1 MPQTPSRLRPRTHA
15 PSHPVRILLATAS
28 FALATVSVLG
38 IGAAP
43 AAASQADASPGQG
56 TAVRA
61 SSSVSALAGQTEQM
75 VVVPVTAGL
84 EPTRVKGTIA
94 VSGKPEGTVRATV
107 NGRVILET
115 NAAATVPLDEAVSNA
130 DVIGQQLTVGLQLIP
145 VTHTMC
151 VVSNATATLN
161 NMTVDFSGTAK
172 APTTVG
178 EFFPASVPAVVL
190 PVPADPGADVSAAI
204 MTASA
209 AMAQRYPDAAVAVL
223 PEAELVARAATLPAG
238 SRILSVTADPG
249 ETATKL
255 ATAADLP
262 QLILSGHD
270 EQLRTAARA
279 LASDKTALAV
289 TSSVT
294 GLTSALPAAPGL
306 VQSLKDLGST
316 TLKLSGYGT
325 PESFV
330 GVSQSQFGGPVSSV
344 KVQLKGTHTAV
355 PDNAQAQLSVFWN
368 DYLLSSK
375 NLDGGDTFTVDAE
388 VPAGQLQAKNGLRI
402 RLAALPAGGDCTGP
416 AGVMPMEVTL
426 DTSGSTLTAV
436 RGGSTKAGFE
446 RFPQAFGQSVQVAFG
461 DGNAQANTVNA
472 ATLLASLQRDSASLL
487 DTRVVGLDALAGSSE
502 SGLVVGATADVA
514 NKLSAPLR
522 LAEFRT
528 ISPDEVEYGVGASAP
543 YGVLEAFE
551 QGGRNLLLL
560 GAWAPENDAAAASTL
575 QSSLASHVGAVEG
588 GWASLSRNLLVTQ
601 PSGTP
606 VLLESNVLVPQ
617 KAVTDDYRPYA
628 WWIGGAVVVLGLAF
642 AARTVLLRRRARA
655 ARAYVDAE
663 QMAGQPA
670 DATGPAKPG
679 HDN

>member
-1 MPQTPSRLRPRTHA
+1 MPQTPARPRPRLHNRPQA
-15 PSHPVRILLATAS
+15 IRILLACAAILS
-28 FALATVSVLG
+28 LATVG
-38 IGAAP
+38 APAATAAP
-43 AAASQADASPGQG
+43 APAPGQG
-56 TAVRA
+56 PAVRA
-61 SSSVSALAGQTEQM
+61 SSSVSALAGQTEQ
-75 VVVPVTAGL
+75 VVSVPVTAGL
-84 EPTRVKGTIA
+84 EPTRVKGTIL

-107 NGRVILET
+107 NGRVILES

-130 DVIGQQLTVGLQLIP
+130 DVVGQQLTVGLQFIP
-145 VTHTMC
+145 VTQTMC
-151 VVSNATATLN
+151 VMSTSTATLN
-161 NMTVDFSGTAK
+161 NLVVDVSGTAK
-172 APTTVG
+172 VPTTVG

-209 AMAQRYPDAAVAVL
+209 AMAQRYPEAAVSVV
-223 PEAELVARAATLPAG
+223 PEAELETRVANLPAG
-238 SRILSVTADPG
+238 SRILSVITDQG
-249 ETATKL
+249 ETATRL
-255 ATAADLP
+255 ATAAGFP

-270 EQLRTAARA
+270 EKLRTAARA

-294 GLTSALPAAPGL
+294 GLTSALPTAAGL
-306 VQSLKDLGST
+306 TQSLKDLGSS

-325 PESFV
+325 PESYV

-368 DYLLSSK
+368 DYLLSSR

-388 VPAGQLQAKNGLRI
+388 VPAGQLQARNGLRI
-402 RLAALPAGGDCTGP
+402 RLAALPAGGDCSGP
-416 AGVMPMEVTL
+416 AGVIPMEITL
-426 DTSGSTLTAV
+426 DTAGSTLTAV
-436 RGGSTKAGFE
+436 RGGSTKAGFA
-446 RFPQAFGQSVQVAFG
+446 RFPQAFGQSVPVAFG
-461 DGNAQANTVNA
+461 DHNAQANTVNA
-472 ATLLASLQRDSASLL
+472 ATLVASLQRDGASLL
-487 DTRVVGLDALAGSSE
+487 DTRVVGLEELAASSE
-502 SGLVVGATADVA
+502 SGLVVGATAEVA

-528 ISPDEVEYGVGASAP
+528 ISPDDVEYGVGASAP

-551 QGGRNLLLL
+551 KDGRDLLML

-575 QSSLASHVGAVEG
+575 QASLASHVGAVEG

-606 VLLESNVLVPQ
+606 VLLESNVVVPQ

-628 WWIGGAVVVLGLAF
+628 WWIGGAVLVLGLAY

-663 QMAGQPA
+663 QAE
-670 DATGPAKPG
+670 ATPDHG
-679 HDN
+679 N

>member
-1 MPQTPSRLRPRTHA
+1 
-15 PSHPVRILLATAS
+15 
-28 FALATVSVLG
+28 
-38 IGAAP
+38 
-43 AAASQADASPGQG
+43 
-56 TAVRA
+56 
-61 SSSVSALAGQTEQM
+61 LAGQNEQTL
-75 VVVPVTAGL
+75 VVPVTAGL

-107 NGRVILET
+107 NGRVILEA
-115 NAAATVPLDEAVSNA
+115 NAATNIALDAAVSNA
-130 DVIGQQLTVGLQLIP
+130 DVTAQQLTVGLQFVP
-145 VTHTMC
+145 ATQTMC

-161 NMTVDFSGTAK
+161 NVVVDFSGTAK
-172 APTTVG
+172 VPTTVG
-178 EFFPASVPAVVL
+178 EFFPASIPAVVL

-209 AMAQRYPDAAVAVL
+209 AMSHRYPDAAVTVVS
-223 PEAELVARAATLPAG
+223 EAELAARTAGLPAG
-238 SRILSVTADPG
+238 SRILSVVADQG
-249 ETATKL
+249 ETSTKL
-255 ATAADLP
+255 GTTAGLP

-270 EQLRTAARA
+270 EPLRTAARA

-306 VQSLKDLGST
+306 TQSLKDLGST
-316 TLKLSGYGT
+316 SLKLSGYGT
-325 PESFV
+325 PESYV
-330 GVSQSQFGGPVSSV
+330 GVTQSQFGGPVSSV

-355 PDNAQAQLSVFWN
+355 PDNAQAQISVFWN

-375 NLDGGDTFTVDAE
+375 NLDGGDTFTVDAD

-426 DTSGSTLTAV
+426 DTAGSTLTAV
-436 RGGSTKAGFE
+436 RGGSTKAGFA
-446 RFPQAFGQSVQVAFG
+446 RFPQAFGQSVPVAFA

-472 ATLLASLQRDSASLL
+472 ASLIASLQRDSATLL
-487 DTRVVGLDALAGSSE
+487 DTRVVGVDTLAGSSE
-502 SGLVVGATADVA
+502 SGLVVGATAEVA

-528 ISPDEVEYGVGASAP
+528 ISPSDVEYGVGTTAAF
-543 YGVLEAFE
+543 GVLEAFE
-551 QGGRNLLLL
+551 QGGRDLLLL
-560 GAWAPENDAAAASTL
+560 GAWAPEGDSAAASTL
-575 QSSLASHVGAVEG
+575 QASLASHVSGVEG

-606 VLLESNVLVPQ
+606 VLLDSNVLVPQ

-628 WWIGGAVVVLGLAF
+628 WWIGGAVLVLGLAF
-642 AARTVLLRRRARA
+642 ALRTVLMRRRAREA
-655 ARAYVDAE
+655 QAYVDAE
-663 QMAGQPA
+663 EKATEPA
-670 DATGPAKPG
+670 EPG
-679 HDN
+679 HGN

>member
-1 MPQTPSRLRPRTHA
+1 MA
-15 PSHPVRILLATAS
+15 P
-28 FALATVSVLG
+28 
-38 IGAAP
+38 GAA
-43 AAASQADASPGQG
+43 AAPTQG
-56 TAVRA
+56 ATLQS
-61 SSSVSALAGQTEQM
+61 SSSVSALAGQAEQIL
-75 VVVPVTAGL
+75 VVPVTAGL
-84 EPTRVKGTIA
+84 EPTRVRGTIV
-94 VSGKPEGTVRATV
+94 VSGKPEGTVRASV
-107 NGRVILET
+107 NGRVILES
-115 NAAATVPLDEAVSNA
+115 NAAANIPLDAAVTAA
-130 DVIGQQLTVGLQLIP
+130 DMTGQQLSVGLQFVP
-145 VTHTMC
+145 ATQSMC

-161 NMTVDFSGTAK
+161 NLVVDFSGAAK

-190 PVPADPGADVSAAI
+190 PVPAEPGADVSAAI

-209 AMAQRYPDAAVAVL
+209 AMAGRYPDAAVSVV
-223 PEAELVARAATLPAG
+223 PDAELETRAANLPAG
-238 SRILSVTADPG
+238 SRILSVVADPG
-249 ETATKL
+249 ETSTKL
-255 ATAADLP
+255 GTAAGLP

-270 EQLRTAARA
+270 DQLRTAARA

-306 VQSLKDLGST
+306 VQSLKDLGSS

-325 PESFV
+325 PESYI
-330 GVSQSQFGGPVSSV
+330 GVTQSQFGGPVSSV

-368 DYLLSSK
+368 DYLLSSR

-388 VPAGQLQAKNGLRI
+388 VPAGQLQSRNGLRI

-426 DTSGSTLTAV
+426 DTAGSTITAV
-436 RGGSTKAGFE
+436 RGGSTKAGFA
-446 RFPQAFGQSVQVAFG
+446 RFPQAFGQSVPVAFG
-461 DGNAQANTVNA
+461 DGNAQSNTVNA
-472 ATLLASLQRDSASLL
+472 ATLLASLQRDSATLL
-487 DTRVVGLDALAGSSE
+487 DTRVVVLDTLAGSSE

-528 ISPDEVEYGVGASAP
+528 ISPDDVEYGVGASAP

-551 QGGRNLLLL
+551 QGGRDLLLL
-560 GAWAPENDAAAASTL
+560 GAWAPEGDAAAGSVLQASL
-575 QSSLASHVGAVEG
+575 SSHVSGVEG

-606 VLLESNVLVPQ
+606 VLLESNVVVPQ

-628 WWIGGAVVVLGLAF
+628 WWIGGAVLVLGLAF
-642 AARTVLLRRRARA
+642 AARTVLMRRRAKDA
-655 ARAYVDAE
+655 QAYVDAE
-663 QMAGQPA
+663 QRSTQPA
-670 DATGPAKPG
+670 EQSGG
-679 HDN
+679 N

>member
-1 MPQTPSRLRPRTHA
+1 M
-15 PSHPVRILLATAS
+15 
-28 FALATVSVLG
+28 
-38 IGAAP
+38 
-43 AAASQADASPGQG
+43 
-56 TAVRA
+56 
-61 SSSVSALAGQTEQM
+61 
-75 VVVPVTAGL
+75 VPVTAGL
-84 EPTRVKGTIA
+84 EPTRIKGTIL

-107 NGRVILET
+107 NGRVVLEAG
-115 NAAATVPLDEAVSNA
+115 AAASIPLDAAVSSA
-130 DVIGQQLTVGLQLIP
+130 DVLDQQLTVGLQFVP
-145 VTHTMC
+145 ATQTMC
-151 VVSNATATLN
+151 VLSNATASLN
-161 NMTVDFSGTAK
+161 NMVVDFSGTAK

-190 PVPADPGADVSAAI
+190 PVPTDPGADVSAAI

-209 AMAQRYPDAAVAVL
+209 AMSHRYPDAAVAVV
-223 PEAELVARAATLPAG
+223 PESELAARVASLPAG
-238 SRILSVTADPG
+238 SRILSVVADPG
-249 ETATKL
+249 EVGTKL
-255 ATAADLP
+255 ATAAGLP
-262 QLILSGHD
+262 QLILAGHD

-289 TSSVT
+289 TPSVT

-306 VQSLKDLGST
+306 AQSIKDLGSP

-325 PESFV
+325 PESYI

-368 DYLLSSK
+368 DYLLSSR

-402 RLAALPAGGDCTGP
+402 RLAALPAGGDCSGP

-426 DTSGSTLTAV
+426 DTAGSTVTAV
-436 RGGSTKAGFE
+436 RGESTKAGFA
-446 RFPQAFGQSVQVAFG
+446 RFPQVLGQSVPVAFG
-461 DGNAQANTVNA
+461 DGSAQADTVNA
-472 ATLLASLQRDSASLL
+472 ATLVAALQRDSATLL
-487 DTRVVGLDALAGSSE
+487 DTRVVGIDSLADSSE
-502 SGLVVGATADVA
+502 SGLVVGATAEMA

-528 ISPDEVEYGVGASAP
+528 ISPDDVEYGVGVSAP

-560 GAWAPENDAAAASTL
+560 GAWAPEGDVAAAATL
-575 QSSLASHVGAVEG
+575 QGSLAAHVGGVEG
-588 GWASLSRNLLVTQ
+588 GWGSLSRNLLVTQ

-606 VLLESNVLVPQ
+606 VLLESNVVVPQ

-628 WWIGGAVVVLGLAF
+628 WWIGGAVLVLGLAF
-642 AARTVLLRRRARA
+642 ALRTVLMRKRAREA
-655 ARAYVDAE
+655 QAYVDAE
-663 QMAGQPA
+663 L
-670 DATGPAKPG
+670 KSSEPG
-679 HDN
+679 HGN

>member
-1 MPQTPSRLRPRTHA
+1 MPQTPARTRNRPHA
-15 PSHPVRILLATAS
+15 AGIILACAATLALS
-28 FALATVSVLG
+28 ALASPVAY
-38 IGAAP
+38 AAP
-43 AAASQADASPGQG
+43 PESGALQ
-56 TAVRA
+56 T
-61 SSSVSALAGQTEQM
+61 SSGVSALAGQAEQTL
-75 VVVPVTAGL
+75 VVPVTAGL
-84 EPTRVKGTIA
+84 EPTRIKGSIMVTGTPESA
-94 VSGKPEGTVRATV
+94 GKPEGTVRATV

-115 NAAATVPLDEAVSNA
+115 TAAAIIPLDAAVSSA
-130 DVIGQQLTVGLQLIP
+130 DVTIADTAGQQLTVGLQFVP
-145 VTHTMC
+145 ATPTMC

-161 NMTVDFSGTAK
+161 NVVVDFSGTAK

-190 PVPADPGADVSAAI
+190 PVPAAPGADVSAAI

-209 AMAQRYPDAAVAVL
+209 AMSHRYPAAAVSVV
-223 PEAELVARAATLPAG
+223 PEAELEARVATLPAG
-238 SRILSVTADPG
+238 SRILSVIADQG
-249 ETATKL
+249 ETGTRL
-255 ATAADLP
+255 ATAAGLP

-289 TSSVT
+289 TSSVS
-294 GLTSALPAAPGL
+294 GLTSALPASPGL
-306 VQSLKDLGST
+306 TQSLKDLGST

-325 PESFV
+325 PESYV
-330 GVSQSQFGGPVSSV
+330 GVTQSQFGGPVSSV

-368 DYLLSSK
+368 DYLLSSR
-375 NLDGGDTFTVDAE
+375 NLDGGDTFTVDAD

-426 DTSGSTLTAV
+426 DTAGSTLTAV
-436 RGGSTKAGFE
+436 RGGSTKAGFA
-446 RFPQAFGQSVQVAFG
+446 RFPQAFGQSVPVAFG
-461 DGNAQANTVNA
+461 DDNAQANTVNA
-472 ATLLASLQRDSASLL
+472 ATLVASLQRDSASLL
-487 DTRVVGLDALAGSSE
+487 DPRVVGLDTLAGSSD
-502 SGLVVGATADVA
+502 SGLVVGATAEVA

-528 ISPDEVEYGVGASAP
+528 ISPDDVEYGVGASAP
-543 YGVLEAFE
+543 FGVLEAFE
-551 QGGRNLLLL
+551 QGGRDLLLL
-560 GAWAPENDAAAASTL
+560 GAWAPESDLAAASTL
-575 QSSLASHVGAVEG
+575 QASLASHVGGVEG

-606 VLLESNVLVPQ
+606 VLLESNALVPQ

-628 WWIGGAVVVLGLAF
+628 WWIGGAVLVLGLAF
-642 AARTVLLRRRARA
+642 AVRTLLMRRRAKE

-663 QMAGQPA
+663 EKASEP
-670 DATGPAKPG
+670 DSTGTPEPG
-679 HDN
+679 HGN

>member
-1 MPQTPSRLRPRTHA
+1 MTQTPAGPRPRLQTR
-15 PSHPVRILLATAS
+15 PHPVRILLASAATL
-28 FALATVSVLG
+28 ALAAVTAPGASAEPAPAQ
-38 IGAAP
+38 GAAL
-43 AAASQADASPGQG
+43 Q
-56 TAVRA
+56 T
-61 SSSVSALAGQTEQM
+61 SSSVSALAGQSEQM

-94 VSGKPEGTVRATV
+94 VSGKPEGMVRATV
-107 NGRVILET
+107 NGRIILES
-115 NAAATVPLDEAVSNA
+115 NAAATVPLDEAVSSA
-130 DVIGQQLTVGLQLIP
+130 DVVGQQLSVGLQYIP
-145 VTHTMC
+145 ATQTMC
-151 VVSNATATLN
+151 VLSNSTATLGN
-161 NMTVDFSGTAK
+161 LSVDFSGTAK
-172 APTTVG
+172 DPTTVG

-209 AMAQRYPDAAVAVL
+209 AMAHRYPEASISVVPD
-223 PEAELVARAATLPAG
+223 AELAARTAGLPAG
-238 SRILSVTADPG
+238 SRIISVVAGSGDTN
-249 ETATKL
+249 TQL
-255 ATAADLP
+255 TAAAGLP

-279 LASDKTALAV
+279 FSSDKTALAV

-306 VQSLKDLGST
+306 VQSLKDLGSA

-325 PESFV
+325 PESYV

-355 PDNAQAQLSVFWN
+355 PDNAHAQLSVFWN
-368 DYLLSSK
+368 DYLLGSK

-426 DTSGSTLTAV
+426 DTAGSTLTAV
-436 RGGSTKAGFE
+436 RGASTKAGFA
-446 RFPQAFGQSVQVAFG
+446 RFPQALGQSVAVAFG

-472 ATLLASLQRDSASLL
+472 ASLTASLQRDSATLL
-487 DTRVVGLDALAGSSE
+487 DTRVVGLDTLAGSSE
-502 SGLVVGATADVA
+502 PGLVVGATAEVA

-528 ISPDEVEYGVGASAP
+528 ISPSDVEYGVGTTAP
-543 YGVLEAFE
+543 FGVLEAFE
-551 QGGRNLLLL
+551 QGGRDLLLL
-560 GAWAPENDAAAASTL
+560 GAWAPEGDAAAASTL
-575 QSSLASHVGAVEG
+575 QASLVSHVGGVEG

-628 WWIGGAVVVLGLAF
+628 WWIGGAVLVLGLAF
-642 AARTVLLRRRARA
+642 ALRTVLMRRRAKEA
-655 ARAYVDAE
+655 QTYVDAE
-663 QMAGQPA
+663 QAATERAEQAEQAEPA
-670 DATGPAKPG
+670 EQAEQAHG
-679 HDN
+679 N

>member
-1 MPQTPSRLRPRTHA
+1 MPQTPARTRNRPHA
-15 PSHPVRILLATAS
+15 AGIILACAATLALS
-28 FALATVSVLG
+28 ALASPAANAAPPE
-38 IGAAP
+38 GAAL
-43 AAASQADASPGQG
+43 Q
-56 TAVRA
+56 
-61 SSSVSALAGQTEQM
+61 SSSGVSALAGQAEQTL
-75 VVVPVTAGL
+75 VVPVTAGL
-84 EPTRVKGTIA
+84 EPTRIKGSIV

-107 NGRVILET
+107 NGRVVLESV
-115 NAAATVPLDEAVSNA
+115 AVATIPLEAEVTSA
-130 DVIGQQLTVGLQLIP
+130 DVVGQQLTVGLQFIP
-145 VTHTMC
+145 ATQTMC
-151 VVSNATATLN
+151 IVSSATATLN
-161 NMTVDFSGTAK
+161 NLVVDFSGTAK

-178 EFFPASVPAVVL
+178 EFFPTSVPAVVL
-190 PVPADPGADVSAAI
+190 PVPADPSRDVSAAI

-209 AMAQRYPDAAVAVL
+209 AMSQRYPNATVSVVPD
-223 PEAELVARAATLPAG
+223 AELEARAGNLPAG
-238 SRILSVTADPG
+238 SRVLSVVADQG
-249 ETATKL
+249 ETGTRL
-255 ATAADLP
+255 ATVTGLP

-294 GLTSALPAAPGL
+294 GLTSGLPVEPGL
-306 VQSLKDLGST
+306 TQSLKDAGT
-316 TLKLSGYGT
+316 TTIKLSGYGT
-325 PESFV
+325 PESYV
-330 GVSQSQFGGPVSSV
+330 GVTQSQFGGPVSSV

-375 NLDGGDTFTVDAE
+375 NLDGGDTFTMDAD

-426 DTSGSTLTAV
+426 DTAGSTLTAV
-436 RGGSTKAGFE
+436 RGGSIKAGFA
-446 RFPQAFGQSVQVAFG
+446 RFPQALGQSVPVAFG
-461 DGNAQANTVNA
+461 DANAQANTVNS
-472 ATLLASLQRDSASLL
+472 ATLIASLQRESATLL
-487 DTRVVGLDALAGSSE
+487 DTRVVDLDTLAGSSE

-528 ISPDEVEYGVGASAP
+528 ISPDAVEYGVGASAP
-543 YGVLEAFE
+543 FGVLEAFE
-551 QGGRNLLLL
+551 QGGRDLLLL
-560 GAWAPENDAAAASTL
+560 GAWAPESDAAAASAL
-575 QSSLASHVGAVEG
+575 QASLSSHVGGVEG

-606 VLLESNVLVPQ
+606 VLLESNAIVPQ

-628 WWIGGAVVVLGLAF
+628 WWIGGAVLALGLAF
-642 AARTVLLRRRARA
+642 ALRTLIMRRRAKD

-663 QMAGQPA
+663 QTATEPA
-670 DATGPAKPG
+670 EPG
-679 HDN
+679 HGS

>member
-1 MPQTPSRLRPRTHA
+1 
-15 PSHPVRILLATAS
+15 
-28 FALATVSVLG
+28 
-38 IGAAP
+38 
-43 AAASQADASPGQG
+43 
-56 TAVRA
+56 
-61 SSSVSALAGQTEQM
+61 LAGQNEQTL
-75 VVVPVTAGL
+75 VVPVTAGL
-84 EPTRVKGTIA
+84 EPTRVTGTIA

-107 NGRVILET
+107 NGRVILEA
-115 NAAATVPLDEAVSNA
+115 NAATNIALDAAVSNA
-130 DVIGQQLTVGLQLIP
+130 DVTAQQLTVGLQFIP
-145 VTHTMC
+145 ATQTMC

-161 NMTVDFSGTAK
+161 NVVVDFSGTAK
-172 APTTVG
+172 VPTTVG
-178 EFFPASVPAVVL
+178 EFFPASIPAVVL

-209 AMAQRYPDAAVAVL
+209 AMSQRYPDAAVTVVS
-223 PEAELVARAATLPAG
+223 EAELAAGTAGLPAG
-238 SRILSVTADPG
+238 SRILSVVADQG
-249 ETATKL
+249 ETSTKL
-255 ATAADLP
+255 GTSAGLP

-270 EQLRTAARA
+270 EPLRTAARA

-306 VQSLKDLGST
+306 TQSLKDLGST

-325 PESFV
+325 PESYV
-330 GVSQSQFGGPVSSV
+330 GVTQSQFGGPVSSV

-355 PDNAQAQLSVFWN
+355 PDNAQAQISVFWN

-375 NLDGGDTFTVDAE
+375 NLDGGDTFTVDAD

-426 DTSGSTLTAV
+426 DTAGSTLTAV
-436 RGGSTKAGFE
+436 RGGSTKAGFA
-446 RFPQAFGQSVQVAFG
+446 RFPQAFGQSVPVAFA

-472 ATLLASLQRDSASLL
+472 ASLIASLQRDSATLL
-487 DTRVVGLDALAGSSE
+487 DTRVVGVDTLAGSSE
-502 SGLVVGATADVA
+502 SGLVVGATAEVA

-528 ISPDEVEYGVGASAP
+528 ISPSDVEYGVGTTAP
-543 YGVLEAFE
+543 FGVLEAFE
-551 QGGRNLLLL
+551 QGGRDLLLL
-560 GAWAPENDAAAASTL
+560 GAWAPEGDSAAASTL
-575 QSSLASHVGAVEG
+575 QASLASHVSGVEG

-628 WWIGGAVVVLGLAF
+628 WWIGGAVLVLGLAF
-642 AARTVLLRRRARA
+642 ALRTVLMRRR
-655 ARAYVDAE
+655 D
-663 QMAGQPA
+663 QGG
-670 DATGPAKPG
+670 TGLRG
-679 HDN
+679 C

>member
-1 MPQTPSRLRPRTHA
+1 MPLTPARSRTRSRAAAVIVACAATLALSAVTAPGALAA
-15 PSHPVRILLATAS
+15 PSQGS
-28 FALATVSVLG
+28 ALQT
-38 IGAAP
+38 
-43 AAASQADASPGQG
+43 
-56 TAVRA
+56 
-61 SSSVSALAGQTEQM
+61 SSSVSALAGQNEQTL
-75 VVVPVTAGL
+75 VVPVTAGL
-84 EPTRVKGTIA
+84 EPTRVKGAIS

-107 NGRVILET
+107 NGRVILEA
-115 NAAATVPLDEAVSNA
+115 NASANLVLDARVSNA
-130 DVIGQQLTVGLQLIP
+130 DITNQQLTVGLQFVP
-145 VTHTMC
+145 ATQTMC
-151 VVSNATATLN
+151 VVSNATATLSN
-161 NMTVDFSGTAK
+161 LVVDFSGTAMV
-172 APTTVG
+172 PTTVG
-178 EFFPASVPAVVL
+178 EFFPVSVPAVVL

-204 MTASA
+204 MTATA
-209 AMAQRYPDAAVAVL
+209 AMSQRYPDAAITVV
-223 PEAELVARAATLPAG
+223 PEAEVGARTAGLPAG
-238 SRILSVTADPG
+238 SRILSVVADQG
-249 ETATKL
+249 GISTKL
-255 ATAADLP
+255 GTAAGLP

-270 EQLRTAARA
+270 EELRTAARA

-306 VQSLKDLGST
+306 TQSLKDLGST

-325 PESFV
+325 PESYV
-330 GVSQSQFGGPVSSV
+330 GVTQSQFGGPVSSV

-355 PDNAQAQLSVFWN
+355 PDNAQAQISVFWN

-375 NLDGGDTFTVDAE
+375 NLDGGDTFTVDAD

-426 DTSGSTLTAV
+426 DTAGSILAAV
-436 RGGSTKAGFE
+436 RGGSTKAGFA
-446 RFPQAFGQSVQVAFG
+446 RFPQAFGQSVPVAFG

-472 ATLLASLQRDSASLL
+472 ASLVASLQRDSATLL

-502 SGLVVGATADVA
+502 SGLVVGATAEVA

-528 ISPDEVEYGVGASAP
+528 ISPSGVEYGVGTTAP
-543 YGVLEAFE
+543 FGVLEAFE
-551 QGGRNLLLL
+551 QGGRDLLLL
-560 GAWAPENDAAAASTL
+560 GAWAPEGDAAAASVL
-575 QSSLASHVGAVEG
+575 QSSLATHVGGVEG

-628 WWIGGAVVVLGLAF
+628 WWIGGAVLVLGLAF
-642 AARTVLLRRRARA
+642 ALRTVLMRRHAKEA
-655 ARAYVDAE
+655 QAYVDAE
-663 QMAGQPA
+663 EKASEPA
-670 DATGPAKPG
+670 EPG
-679 HDN
+679 HGN

>member
-1 MPQTPSRLRPRTHA
+1 MTQTPARPRTRSHAGAIILACAATLALSAVTAPGALAA
-15 PSHPVRILLATAS
+15 PSEGS
-28 FALATVSVLG
+28 ALQT
-38 IGAAP
+38 
-43 AAASQADASPGQG
+43 
-56 TAVRA
+56 
-61 SSSVSALAGQTEQM
+61 SSSVSALAGQNEQTL
-75 VVVPVTAGL
+75 VVPVTAGL
-84 EPTRVKGTIA
+84 EPTRVKGIIA

-107 NGRVILET
+107 NGRVVLEAK
-115 NAAATVPLDEAVSNA
+115 AAASIPLDAAVSTA
-130 DVIGQQLTVGLQLIP
+130 DVTAQQLTVGLQFVP
-145 VTHTMC
+145 ATQTMC

-161 NMTVDFSGTAK
+161 DLAVDFSGVAK
-172 APTTVG
+172 IPTTVG
-178 EFFPASVPAVVL
+178 EFFPVSIPAVVL

-209 AMAQRYPDAAVAVL
+209 AMSHRYPDATVSVV
-223 PEAELVARAATLPAG
+223 PDAELEARAANLPAG
-238 SRILSVTADPG
+238 SRVLSVVSDQGDTS
-249 ETATKL
+249 TKL
-255 ATAADLP
+255 ATAAGLP

-270 EQLRTAARA
+270 DQLRTAARA

-306 VQSLKDLGST
+306 VQNLKDLGSS

-325 PESFV
+325 PESYV
-330 GVSQSQFGGPVSSV
+330 GVTQSQFGGPVSSV

-355 PDNAQAQLSVFWN
+355 PDNAQAQISVFWN

-375 NLDGGDTFTVDAE
+375 NLDGGDTFTVDAD

-402 RLAALPAGGDCTGP
+402 RLAALPAGGDCAGP

-426 DTSGSTLTAV
+426 DTAGSTLTAV
-436 RGGSTKAGFE
+436 RGGSTKAGFA
-446 RFPQAFGQSVQVAFG
+446 RFPQTFGQSVPVAFG
-461 DGNAQANTVNA
+461 DGNTQANTVNA
-472 ATLLASLQRDSASLL
+472 ASLVASLQRDSATLL
-487 DTRVVGLDALAGSSE
+487 DTRVVGLDTLAGSSE

-528 ISPDEVEYGVGASAP
+528 ISPADVEYGVGTTAP
-543 YGVLEAFE
+543 FGALEAFE
-551 QGGRNLLLL
+551 QSGRDLLLL
-560 GAWAPENDAAAASTL
+560 GAWAPEGDAAAVSAL
-575 QSSLASHVGAVEG
+575 QASLASHVSGVEG

-628 WWIGGAVVVLGLAF
+628 WWIGGAVLILGLAF
-642 AARTVLLRRRARA
+642 ALRTALMRRRAKEA
-655 ARAYVDAE
+655 QAYVDAE
-663 QMAGQPA
+663 QKTTEPA
-670 DATGPAKPG
+670 EPG
-679 HDN
+679 HGN

>member
-1 MPQTPSRLRPRTHA
+1 MPQTPAGPHLHRLSRP
-15 PSHPVRILLATAS
+15 HPVRILLACAAMLT
-28 FALATVSVLG
+28 LATVSALG
-38 IGAAP
+38 IAASPATASPAAGAP
-43 AAASQADASPGQG
+43 ADGA
-56 TAVRA
+56 AVRA
-61 SSSVSALAGQTEQM
+61 SSSVSALAGQAEQTI
-75 VVVPVTAGL
+75 VVPVTAGL

-107 NGRVILET
+107 NGRIVLES
-115 NAAATVPLDEAVSNA
+115 NAAATVALDQAVSNA
-130 DVIGQQLTVGLQLIP
+130 DVVGQQLTVGLQFVP

-161 NMTVDFSGTAK
+161 NLQVDFSGTAK

-209 AMAQRYPDAAVAVL
+209 AMAQRYPDAAITTV
-223 PEAELVARAATLPAG
+223 PEAELEMRTAGLPAG
-238 SRILSVTADPG
+238 SRILSVVADQG
-249 ETATKL
+249 GTATKL
-255 ATAADLP
+255 ATAAGLP
-262 QLILSGHD
+262 QLVLSGHD
-270 EQLRTAARA
+270 DELRTAARA

-294 GLTSALPAAPGL
+294 GLTSALPAAAGL
-306 VQSLKDLGST
+306 TQSLKDLGST

-325 PESFV
+325 PESYV
-330 GVSQSQFGGPVSSV
+330 GVTQSQFGGPVSSV

-368 DYLLSSK
+368 DYLLSSR
-375 NLDGGDTFTVDAE
+375 NLDGGDTFTVDAD
-388 VPAGQLQAKNGLRI
+388 VPAGQLQARNGLRI
-402 RLAALPAGGDCTGP
+402 RLAALPAGGDCNGP
-416 AGVMPMEVTL
+416 AGVMPMEVTV
-426 DTSGSTLTAV
+426 DTAGSTLTAV
-436 RGGSTKAGFE
+436 RGGSTKAGFA
-446 RFPQAFGQSVQVAFG
+446 RFPQVLGQSVPVAFG
-461 DGNAQANTVNA
+461 DGNAQANTINA
-472 ATLLASLQRDSASLL
+472 ATLVASLQRGSASLL
-487 DTRVVGLDALAGSSE
+487 ETKVVGIDSLAGSTE
-502 SGLVVGATADVA
+502 SGMVVGATAEVA

-528 ISPDEVEYGVGASAP
+528 ISPDDVEFGVGASAP

-551 QGGRNLLLL
+551 QGGRDLLLL
-560 GAWAPENDAAAASTL
+560 GAWAPEGDTAAAGTL
-575 QSSLASHVGAVEG
+575 QASLASHVGGVEG

-606 VLLESNVLVPQ
+606 VLLESNVVVPQ

-628 WWIGGAVVVLGLAF
+628 WWIAGAVVVLGLAY
-642 AARTVLLRRRARA
+642 AARSVLLRRRARA

-663 QMAGQPA
+663 QAAGNP
-670 DATGPAKPG
+670 DHG
-679 HDN
+679 N